1 MNKIRVAICD
11 DLEFLCQNLQ
21 NHFKYQEDIEF
32 VGYCTSAKECP
43 KLVKDSCPDVLLL
56 DIQMEKETAGID
68 IISELLEENPKLKI
82 IIMSSFAYNEY
93 IFSALIN
100 GATDYVTKDCSVEQI
115 IQKIHDAYLNQ
126 TQLLPEISQKF
137 TDMSRTLNESH
148 QSLIYMLSIL
158 ITLSKTEFEILKL
171 ACAGKS
177 NDAIAKLRFTE
188 VSTVRSMCSNI
199 LKKFGATNMKNLVN
213 SINNLHVFDHFKNL
227 DK

>member
-32 VGYCTSAKECP
+32 VGYCTSAKDCP

-68 IISELLEENPKLKI
+68 IISELLEQSPKLKI
-82 IIMSSFAYNEY
+82 IIMSSYAYNEY
-93 IFSALIN
+93 IFSALID
-100 GATDYVTKDCSVEQI
+100 GATDYITKDCSVEQI
-115 IQKIHDAYLNQ
+115 IQKIHDAYRNQ
-126 TQLLPEISQKF
+126 TQLLPEISKKF
-137 TDMSRTLNESH
+137 TDMSRNLNESH
-148 QSLIYMLSIL
+148 QSLIYMLSML

-171 ACAGKS
+171 LCAGES
-177 NDAIAKLRFTE
+177 NDTIAKKRFTE
-188 VSTVRSMCSNI
+188 VSTVRSICSNI
-199 LKKFGATNMKNLVN
+199 LKKFGASNMRNLVN